1 MFRPTVFIASASES
15 LDVVNAI
22 QAVLD
27 HNVDLIPWQ
36 LSFPVSSYTITSL
49 TSNLDKC
56 DFGVFV
62 MDPLDT
68 AVSRGEKK
76 SIARDNVIFEL
87 GMFIGRLGL
96 DRAFVVKPK
105 GRDLSLP
112 SDLNGVT
119 LVDRQSA
126 APNGWQIAVNGAC
139 TKMWD
144 AMNNLGFHSQR
155 LEPLTGLVAAY
166 DLAEK
171 IKDPDERVNHM
182 NRIFEEMKDVFRNAP
197 RGMTIA
203 KAPFAKA
210 SDRRYLIA
218 CAAAVIE
225 DPTLSDFKLLQSIKP
240 SHIRY
245 GNAQHKFADAIYR
258 LFDLPDADQ
267 SDRQAMI
274 QWLQNI
280 PNPEPYF
287 DKKINGLLQ
296 RLAS

>member
-96 DRAFVVKPK
+96 DRA
-105 GRDLSLP
+105 
-112 SDLNGVT
+112 

>member
-1 MFRPTVFIASASES
+1 MFRPTVFIASAAES

-27 HNVDLIPWQ
+27 YKVDLIPWQ
-36 LSFPVSSYTITSL
+36 LSFPVSSYTIASL

-62 MDPLDT
+62 MDPLDS
-68 AVSRGEKK
+68 AVTRNEDR

-105 GRDLSLP
+105 DRDLSLP

-119 LVDRQSA
+119 LVDRLPEAQ
-126 APNGWQIAVNGAC
+126 NGWPIAVNGAC

-144 AMNNLGFHSQR
+144 AMQNLGFHSQR

-182 NRIFEEMKDVFRNAP
+182 NRIFDEMKDVFQNAP
-197 RGMTIA
+197 RGKTIA
-203 KAPFAKA
+203 KAPFAA

-218 CAAAVIE
+218 YAAGVIE
-225 DPTLSDFKLLQSIKP
+225 NPTLSDCKLLCSINP
-240 SHIRY
+240 NHIRY
-245 GNAQHKFADAIYR
+245 GNAQHKFAEAIER
-258 LFDLPDADQ
+258 LFALPDADQ
-267 SDRQAMI
+267 GGRKAMVK
-274 QWLQNI
+274 WLQSI
-280 PNPEPYF
+280 PNPETHLQKRI
-287 DKKINGLLQ
+287 DALLQ
-296 RLAS
+296 KLAS